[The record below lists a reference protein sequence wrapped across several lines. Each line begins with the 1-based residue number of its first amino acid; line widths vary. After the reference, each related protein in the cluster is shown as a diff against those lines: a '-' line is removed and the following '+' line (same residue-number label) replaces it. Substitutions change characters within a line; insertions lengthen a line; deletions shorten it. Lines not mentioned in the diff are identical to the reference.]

1 MRNITDWNKRFL
13 NSVSSLNNINVSFY
27 ETKGR
32 QLILMNDH
40 LNINTIKVDS
50 DTDIYVTKMTLTT
63 SKYFSPEEYS
73 VGDSIIIRNAAV
85 TGGGS
90 TELEAF
96 LNREAGHNIISISGS
111 SPSNIEMYNEINIAL
126 DYKVNTTD
134 GSLTKNFYGLRL

>member
-1 MRNITDWNKRFL
+1 
-13 NSVSSLNNINVSFY
+13 
-27 ETKGR
+27 
-32 QLILMNDH
+32 
-40 LNINTIKVDS
+40 
-50 DTDIYVTKMTLTT
+50 MTLTT

-73 VGDSIIIRNAAV
+73 VGDSIIIRNASI

-134 GSLTKNFYGLRL
+134 GSLTKNFYGLDYSNPKSLSSDTVLLSLNNQNTIFFKISLLNRKATFTSELI